1 MVFKELLFT
10 KNQESSQIHVLPR
23 DANTYTLYLLG
34 LEAQTKPHKA
44 QVQSKWGS

>member
-10 KNQESSQIHVLPR
+10 KNQESSQIQMLPR
-23 DANTYTLYLLG
+23 CKYHTLYLLG